1 MAANGEPMI
10 RGARLLVAAL
20 VALAAL
26 VPASPAHAAEATV
39 ERLSG
44 ADRYA
49 TAAAISRATFTP
61 GVPVAFVA
69 TGHDF
74 PDSLAGG
81 PAAARQRAPMLLTKM
96 QGLPE
101 ATGAELAR
109 LQPGRI
115 VILGGTTVVSPT
127 VEAQLNA
134 YAPGSVTRIAGADRY
149 DTAARIS
156 AAHFPAGV
164 PIAYVATGGTF
175 PDALAAGAAAA
186 ALGGPVL
193 LVRTNGIPSAVQA
206 ELARLQPGR
215 IVVVG
220 GPAAVTDT
228 VLNQLRGST
237 GGGVT
242 RTFGANR
249 YETSAAISAEA
260 FPFASKVHLATGL
273 NFADAVA
280 GVPAAAAARGPLL
293 LTTRE
298 AIPSPTFSELRRLLP
313 ERVVL
318 LGGES
323 AISQA
328 VVPSIQ
334 LATWEPATALERVGP
349 HSFRADGHTLH
360 AVPADLQA
368 FEGNSLV
375 AIYGTRDAT
384 GAVKYQHTDG
394 QWYDHPV
401 GQAQYVV
408 NMLRNYRISPDP
420 EYLRLAIANAE
431 RLVARA
437 VRHQGA
443 TFFPYPFN
451 FVLHGRG
458 TMQAPWYSGM
468 AQGIALSGFVR
479 LYNVTGD
486 ARWLQ
491 AAHEA
496 YASFN
501 VARQDGQPWVA
512 VVENDLLWL
521 ELYPWL
527 PFDHTYNGHNF
538 AAFGLYDYWRLTGS
552 TDAERLLIGAITTT
566 QRFVDI
572 ARVPGGVSN
581 YCLAQSCLDR
591 KVRNADYHLSVIG
604 QFIQLY
610 RYTRNETFGQL
621 ADAFTADY
629 PNFRSGGTVAL
640 QAGTHT
646 AWQFDSTGVGT
657 PGTTATVGSS
667 SASYAQR
674 TVPYGWIK
682 PGNGIWFYMTAGP
695 FAGQWI
701 RESSSAFAIG
711 FVDRLE
717 YYWPRPVTV
726 TAGPQTGYRFDAGG
740 TITQTHTVT
749 AAAGTWEYTGSARIN
764 GQPAVS
770 VSSGPLAGYWLAVN
784 GLAGSGPTTAATGL
798 ASASAADVQ
807 MSAAGRV
814 AAPPEPPSDPMLEP
828 LLPGQQELGPVDG
841 P

>member
-1 MAANGEPMI
+1 MAAFGGLMT
-10 RGARLLVAAL
+10 RGTRLLLAAIVAA
-20 VALAAL
+20 VLA
-26 VPASPAHAAEATV
+26 PASPTHAAEATIG
-39 ERLSG
+39 RLWG

-49 TAAAISRATFTP
+49 TAAAISQATFAP

-69 TGHDF
+69 TGQDF

-81 PAAARQRAPMLLTKM
+81 PAAARLRAPMLLTLAR
-96 QGLPE
+96 GLPD
-101 ATGAELAR
+101 ATRAELSR
-109 LQPGRI
+109 LQPARI

-127 VEAQLNA
+127 VEAQLAA
-134 YAPGSVTRIAGADRY
+134 YTAGGVTRIAGADRY
-149 DTAARIS
+149 ATAAAVS
-156 AAHFPAGV
+156 AAYFPAGV
-164 PIAYVATGGTF
+164 PVAYVATGATF
-175 PDALAAGAAAA
+175 PDALTAGAAAA

-193 LVRTNGIPSAVQA
+193 LVRPTGFPVAVQT
-206 ELARLQPGR
+206 ELQRLGPGR

-220 GPAAVTDT
+220 GPAAVADT
-228 VLNQLRGST
+228 VLDQLRAAT
-237 GGGVT
+237 GASVT
-242 RTFGANR
+242 RTFGADR
-249 YETSAAISAEA
+249 YATSAAISAEA

-273 NFADAVA
+273 SFADAVA

-293 LTTRE
+293 LTTRV
-298 AIPSPTFSELRRLLP
+298 AVPSPTFTELRRLLP
-313 ERVVL
+313 SEVVL

-323 AISQA
+323 AVSSA

-349 HSFRADGHTLH
+349 HSFRSDGHTLQ
-360 AVPADLQA
+360 ALPADMLA
-368 FEGNSLV
+368 FEGTSLV
-375 AIYGTRDAT
+375 EIYGTRDAT
-384 GAVKYQHTDG
+384 GAVQFLHTDG

-431 RLVARA
+431 RLLARA

-443 TFFPYPFN
+443 IFFPYGFD

-458 TMQAPWYSGM
+458 TMRAPWYSGM

-479 LYNVTGD
+479 LYQVTSD

-491 AAHEA
+491 AAHETF
-496 YASFN
+496 ASFT
-501 VARQDGQPWVA
+501 VARQDGNPWVA
-512 VVENDLLWL
+512 TVENDLLWL

-527 PFDHTYNGHNF
+527 PLDHTYNGHNF
-538 AAFGLYDYWRLTGS
+538 ASFGLYDYWRLTDS
-552 TDAERLLIGAITTT
+552 ADAEQLLIGAITTT
-566 QRFVDI
+566 ERFVNI

-591 KVRNADYHLSVIG
+591 RVRNPDYHLSVIG

-610 RYTRNETFGQL
+610 RYTRNETFGRL

-629 PNFRSGGTVAL
+629 PNFRSGGTVGF

-646 AWQFDSTGVGT
+646 ASQFDTNGT
-657 PGTTATVGSS
+657 RTDGTTAAVGAS

-674 TVPYGWIK
+674 TVPYGWIA
-682 PGNGIWFYMTAGP
+682 PGNGIWFYMTDGP

-701 RESSSAFAIG
+701 RESPSAIARG

-717 YYWPRPVTV
+717 YYWPRPVAV
-726 TAGPQTGYRFDAGG
+726 TDGQHSGYRLAPDG
-740 TITQTHTVT
+740 TITETNTVT
-749 AAAGTWEYTGSARIN
+749 SAAGTWEYTASARIN

-770 VSSGPLAGYWLAVN
+770 VSSGPLAGYWLAVD
-784 GLAGSGPTTAATGL
+784 GLAGSGPTAAGAVLTTASTGE
-798 ASASAADVQ
+798 VQ
-807 MSAAGRV
+807 MSAAARV
-814 AAPPEPPSDPMLEP
+814 AAPPEPPFDPLLPP
-828 LLPGQQELGPVDG
+828 LLPGQDELGPVDG